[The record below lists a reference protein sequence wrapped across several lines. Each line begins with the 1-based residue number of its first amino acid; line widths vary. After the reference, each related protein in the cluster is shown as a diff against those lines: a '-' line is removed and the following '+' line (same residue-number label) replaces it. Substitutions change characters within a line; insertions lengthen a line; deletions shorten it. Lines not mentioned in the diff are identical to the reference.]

1 MSHKNL
7 TGVQKHC
14 IKNTKYNTFFFTVH
28 TLLLSAMQKER
39 AATESGEQNK
49 EEIER
54 QTNADEVTKTRT
66 AKTTTKARL
75 KIKANTNSSTKQ
87 GKGGRFS
94 LLLARN

>member
-87 GKGGRFS
+87 GKGGGVRSF
-94 LLLARN
+94 